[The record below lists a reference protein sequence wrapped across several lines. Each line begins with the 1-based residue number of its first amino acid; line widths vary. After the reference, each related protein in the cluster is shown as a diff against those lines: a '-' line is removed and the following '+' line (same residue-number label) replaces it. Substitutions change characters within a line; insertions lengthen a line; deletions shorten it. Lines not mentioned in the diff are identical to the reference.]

1 MFGTNINI
9 LLENIPKPHNPQRL
23 DLVLDGGAFNG
34 SYMVGGLMFLKAM
47 EENKHV
53 KVEIISSCSIGSVCG
68 LLYHLNEM
76 ELFETFYEYVR
87 DTFQRHKNL
96 NMFDKC
102 FSILRKKIPKNFCK
116 KIKDRLIITYYNAN
130 TLEKVVKTRYKNID
144 ELFET
149 IRRSCHVPFMMGDQI
164 LHRDV
169 YMDGLMP
176 YVLQSVDDKK
186 ILHFD
191 LYGRDILTSLF
202 TIKNE
207 ITNRHRILSGML
219 DVHLFFIK
227 NTSTQM
233 CSYINNPSTLFIINN
248 YIKLLCE
255 IIIIYAV
262 YLYMRLCSF
271 LKSNNITCE
280 KSFIFELFIHLL
292 RETYYKSIEY
302 ICL

>member
-1 MFGTNINI
+1 MIDTNINM
-9 LLENIPKPHNPQRL
+9 LLENVPKPQKPQRL

-34 SYMVGGLMFLKAM
+34 SYMAGGLMFIKAM
-47 EENKHV
+47 ESNKYV
-53 KVEIISSCSIGSVCG
+53 KVERISSCSIGSVCG
-68 LLYHLNEM
+68 LLYHLNEI
-76 ELFETFYEYVR
+76 ELFETFYEHVR
-87 DTFQRHKNL
+87 DVFHKNKNL
-96 NMFDKC
+96 NMFDDC
-102 FSILRKKIPKNFCK
+102 FSIVRKKIPKNFCK

-130 TLEKVVKTRYKNID
+130 TLEKVVQTQYKNID
-144 ELFET
+144 ELLET
-149 IRRSCHVPFMMGDQI
+149 IRRSCYVPFMMGDQI
-164 LHRDV
+164 LCRDV
-169 YMDGLMP
+169 YMDGFTP
-176 YVLQSVDDKK
+176 YVLQPIDDKK

-191 LYGRDILTSLF
+191 LYGRDMLSFLF

-207 ITNRHRILSGML
+207 ITNRHRMLSGML

-233 CSYINNPSTLFIINN
+233 CSYINNPSILFIVNN

-255 IIIIYAV
+255 NIIIYIV
-262 YLYMRLCSF
+262 YLYMRLCSV

-280 KSFIFELFIHLL
+280 KSFIFDLFIHLI